1 MKILKN
7 IQILFVL
14 RIMSLVA
21 PSFNGNWFSP
31 FLAILYKN
39 IASAYRAY
47 FSVILVWTLC
57 LIYINNIRM
66 LMEYTV

>member
-7 IQILFVL
+7 IEISFVL

-21 PSFNGNWFSP
+21 PSFNGNWLSP
-31 FLAILYKN
+31 FLAILYQN
-39 IASAYRAY
+39 IPFAYRAF
-47 FSVILVWTLC
+47 FSVILAWTLC